1 MTSLALINK
10 KISSLDAHIQRCERY
25 KDTAGAEM
33 AYGQRRRL
41 LHQKAIIEDYVQTQ
55 GSIGTFDEESVGDAL
70 AIAHRRKRSAVVI
83 GDVTQ
88 LPLTPRDKVA
98 FPNVFLRSSL
108 FGIWSPRKA
117 GQPLRDALIPCE
129 NGYDIV
135 YQGPSLWQKDFLLMA
150 MLLKMTGENLGA
162 TVTMT
167 LGQILKVMKLHDG
180 VANYEALMSS
190 LARLGGAR
198 LLVTNRDG
206 DVEFDGPLISCEVSS
221 AGQVR
226 AVTYKVNV
234 QWGNLFGVARWTAL
248 PFDEL
253 KGLQRKEFAIWLAG
267 NLTTHDGKRP
277 VTLDRLY
284 ELSGKTTEKFY
295 FRRTLKDAL
304 ADCLNDGLLLDGG
317 LTKDDLVLFTPKRKT
332 GK

>member
-1 MTSLALINK
+1 MASLVLINK
-10 KISSLDAHIQRCERY
+10 KISLLDAHIQRCEHY

-33 AYGQRRRL
+33 AYGHRRRL
-41 LHQKAIIEDYVQTQ
+41 LHQKAIIEEYVQTL
-55 GSIGTFDEESVGDAL
+55 GTVGTFDEESAADAQE
-70 AIAHRRKRSAVVI
+70 IAHRRKRSAVVI
-83 GDVTQ
+83 GDVTK
-88 LPLTPRDKVA
+88 LPLIARDKIA

-117 GQPLRDALIPCE
+117 GPPLRDALIPCE

-150 MLLKMTGENLGA
+150 MLLKMSGENLGA

-206 DVEFDGPLISCEVSS
+206 DVEFDGPLICCEFT
-221 AGQVR
+221 APGQVR
-226 AVTYKVNV
+226 AVKYQVNV

-253 KGLQRKEFAIWLAG
+253 KGLQRKEFAIWLASY
-267 NLTTHDGKRP
+267 LVTHDGKRP
-277 VTLDRLY
+277 VTLDRLH
-284 ELSGKTTEKFY
+284 ELSGKTTETLY
-295 FRRTLKDAL
+295 FRRTLKEAL
-304 ADCLNDGLLLDGG
+304 ADCLSVGLLQDGG
-317 LTKDDLVLFTPKRKT
+317 LTKDDLVVFTPKRKF
-332 GK
+332 G